1 MADTL
6 ELLSLDFWQTLM
18 AIGNL
23 IILYFILKKFLY
35 KPVNKVLDSRA
46 KEVDDIYSEAEIMRE
61 DARTNKE
68 TYEEKIKKV
77 KNETDEMIKSATVSA
92 KHRSEEIV
100 NEAIAE
106 ADNEKRKA
114 ENDIYLAKKKAMEDL
129 STKVSGMVIELSRQV
144 VQKEID
150 PDAHQKLIDSA
161 IEKLG
166 ENV

>member
-1 MADTL
+1 MADYL

-18 AIGNL
+18 SFGNL
-23 IILYFILKKFLY
+23 IILYFLVKKFLY
-35 KPVNKVLDSRA
+35 KPVKEILDARA
-46 KEVDDIYSEAEIMRE
+46 NEVDDIYSEAEVMRE
-61 DARTNKE
+61 EAKTYKE
-68 TYEEKIKKV
+68 TYEGKLKTV
-77 KNETDEMIKSATVSA
+77 KNETDEMIKRATESA

-114 ENDIYLAKKKAMEDL
+114 KNDIYLAKKKAMEDL

-150 PDAHQKLIDSA
+150 QDVHQKLIDSA
-161 IEKLG
+161 IDELG
-166 ENV
+166 ESV